1 MSPPPMMLYDRGMQT
16 PSPLLFPLI
25 FAVLAG
31 CGSPSPEVPP
41 TAEAPVES
49 STERGVILSARPLG
63 SAAGPQ
69 ARLVSQVV
77 GAAQGAGV
85 APAPGAVE
93 IIIRLER
100 GGRDMALIQ
109 PAQSWLQPGQRVR
122 VTPGAQPSVARDTS
136 GA

>member
-1 MSPPPMMLYDRGMQT
+1 M
-16 PSPLLFPLI
+16 
-25 FAVLAG
+25 
-31 CGSPSPEVPP
+31 
-41 TAEAPVES
+41 AEAPAES
-49 STERGVILSARPLG
+49 STERGVILGARPLG
-63 SAAGPQ
+63 SASAPQ

-85 APAPGAVE
+85 APATGAVE

-109 PAQSWLQPGQRVR
+109 PAASWIQAGQRVR